1 MVTDLELWLVFFF
14 PLGSFA
20 VIALVIRPF
29 LNRFAQF
36 AAYTTIFSIA
46 VSLVLSIRA
55 LQSIVD
61 RSVNQQTMHSW
72 LKIGD
77 LDITVGV
84 ILDPLTAIMLV
95 VVTSVSLVIQ
105 VYSVGYMRGDP
116 GFARYFAY
124 MSLFTASMIGL
135 VIAANVV
142 QMYVFWE
149 LVGVSSYLLIGF
161 WYHKPAAAAAAK
173 KAFIV
178 TRIGDFG
185 FLLAVLYIFFNA
197 DAIVGAVE
205 LEGMARNALE
215 IDAINDAAKAGLLAT
230 SVVTWIALGI
240 FMGAVGKSGQFPLH
254 TWLPDAMEGPTPVS
268 ALIHAA
274 TMVAAGV
281 FLVARFFPLFE
292 ASTAAMSVV
301 ALVGGFTALF
311 AATMAL
317 AANDIKRVLAYSTI
331 SQLGYMMLALGVGA
345 YGPAIFHLF
354 AHAFFK
360 ALLFLG
366 AGSVNHATGTFD
378 MRYMGGLRTVMPVT
392 YGTFLIGS
400 LSLAAVFPVAGFW
413 SKDEIL
419 AALFGGDGA
428 VTQIG
433 AALATV
439 TVVLTILYVV
449 RMLVLTFEGE
459 FRGGAAEDP
468 DADGE
473 VHLGESP
480 AVMAVPLIVLAVP
493 AAAAGFFVNPP
504 FDLGLVAKHWL
515 VHDFLKVES
524 PEFSGVLFGASVVAV
539 PAIFVFAFWYLR
551 RRWPPTG
558 TAAQSIDRASVV
570 LTRKYYVD
578 DLYEGVLT
586 VRFFYGWVARSLDW
600 SDRAVVDG
608 LVRAFDRLGRNVGRG
623 IALAQTGQ
631 LQGYGLAISV
641 GMLAILAFFFVWR

>member
-1 MVTDLELWLVFFF
+1 MIIELELWLVFFF

-29 LNRFAQF
+29 LNRYAQL

-55 LQSIVD
+55 FQSIVD
-61 RSVNQQTMHSW
+61 HSVNQQTMHSW

-77 LDITVGV
+77 LDITIGV

-105 VYSVGYMRGDP
+105 VYSIGYMRGDP

-161 WYHKPAAAAAAK
+161 WYHRPAAAAAAK

-185 FLLAVLYIFFNA
+185 FLLAILYIFFNA

-205 LEGMARNALE
+205 LEGVARNALE

-292 ASTAAMSVV
+292 ASTTAMSVV

-345 YGPAIFHLF
+345 YGPAIFHLV

-378 MRYMGGLRTVMPVT
+378 MRYMGGLRSVMPVT

-433 AALATV
+433 AVLASI

-449 RMLVLTFEGE
+449 RMLVHTFEGE

-480 AVMAVPLIVLAVP
+480 AVMAVPLLVLAVP
-493 AAAAGFFVNPP
+493 AAVAGLFVNPP
-504 FDLGLVAKHWL
+504 FDLGVVTKHWL
-515 VHDFLKVES
+515 VHDFLKAES
-524 PEFSGVLFGASVVAV
+524 PDFSVVLFVASAVAV
-539 PAIFVFAFWYLR
+539 PGIFVFAFWYLR
-551 RRWPPTG
+551 RKWPPTG
-558 TAAQSIDRASVV
+558 RAAAAIGPAADV
-570 LTRKYYVD
+570 LGRKYYID

-586 VRFFYGWVARSLDW
+586 VRVFYGWVARSLDW
-600 SDRAVVDG
+600 FDRAVVDG
-608 LVRAFDRLGRNVGRG
+608 VVRAVDRLGRNVGRG

-631 LQGYGLAISV
+631 VQGYGLAISV